1 MENSVSDTDPIPQIL
16 EKVCFDANLESPPI
30 SALEET
36 RRASN
41 YLKGW
46 PLHLLTTALML
57 AIFLPQVEGTIA
69 ATALISITNDLRGF
83 NESSWIITAY
93 MLTYTCFLIIT
104 QSLVISLAE
113 SPFY

>member
-1 MENSVSDTDPIPQIL
+1 
-16 EKVCFDANLESPPI
+16 
-30 SALEET
+30 
-36 RRASN
+36 
-41 YLKGW
+41 
-46 PLHLLTTALML
+46 ML

-93 MLTYTCFLIIT
+93 MLTYTCLFSTHACAMQCSNFMSFQVFLLSA